1 MNPTRDESFVP
12 LTPAGLPA
20 NERPDYRV
28 TVRSQ
33 VDNVQPF
40 HSLGQTVGSLAAGQ
54 RSNLEPR
61 LTLQHEGD
69 RIAAIR
75 IQCTC
80 GQVIELACVYEPAPA
95 PASIPGP
102 GLAPATPAA
111 LESASPPALE
121 SPATPGSPPAPASA
135 PATRAASG
143 PEAAPKR
150 KSVPEKSNGK
160 KSASRAGR

>member
-20 NERPDYRV
+20 NDRPDYRV

-33 VDNVQPF
+33 ADNVQPF
-40 HSLGQTVGSLAAGQ
+40 HSLGQTVGSIAAGQ
-54 RSNLEPR
+54 SSNLEPR

-95 PASIPGP
+95 PTTVPGP
-102 GLAPATPAA
+102 AA
-111 LESASPPALE
+111 AIPVSSESASPAALE
-121 SPATPGSPPAPASA
+121 SPATPGSEPAPPAA
-135 PATRAASG
+135 PAILRAAAG
-143 PEAAPKR
+143 PAAAPKR
-150 KSVPEKSNGK
+150 KPVPEKSKAK
-160 KSASRAGR
+160 KSASGSRR